1 MVKVRAFVQ
10 LTCIAAAPLAL
21 WLSAPTAFVRGV
33 DLQGGD
39 AARLASHLSAVDAR
53 ILQITPDGS
62 AIVASGPPGAMA
74 AALFRAGALP
84 LPLAGTDN
92 ACTSRAVRRA

>member
-10 LTCIAAAPLAL
+10 LICIAAAPLAL

-39 AARLASHLSAVDAR
+39 AARLVPHLSAVNAR
-53 ILQITPDGS
+53 ILQMSPDGNT
-62 AIVASGPPGAMA
+62 IVASGSPGAMV

-84 LPLAGTDN
+84 LPLVGTDN
-92 ACTSRAVRRA
+92 ACASRTVRRA